1 MPNKEPWSPATLDI
15 TYASLTAE
23 SPCST
28 MSVAAHAIAILSTRR
43 RASASDEA
51 VESVLGYQPPS
62 LCAELDLSGRPLLQV
77 KSTGIRPASEYDVL
91 LQEEVPS

>member
-1 MPNKEPWSPATLDI
+1 MRRELEYRYEGEGTRKYIDI
-15 TYASLTAE
+15 L
-23 SPCST
+23 
-28 MSVAAHAIAILSTRR
+28 LLFTRWPVEAVHQAVSICVKR
-43 RASASDEA
+43 RAFSDEA